1 MSARAGPTSAEI
13 SRSFAADDAAAGHG
27 KATRTLITLGPR
39 LAVTAAAIGS
49 LFVYAVLAQAVGSP
63 RIFIDELV
71 YWDAATSLA
80 RGDGLRIRG
89 EPYPYGALYPTLLAG
104 ILWVFPNR
112 EVAYELAKTLNALLF
127 ALTAVPVYLL
137 ARRVLAPWASAGV
150 AALSVAIPSSMYV
163 SVVMTESLAY
173 LAAAWATYAIVLAL
187 ERPTFVTQGAAI
199 AAAFLAYTARPQL
212 GVLYAAYLLGLGL
225 TWFLVPRRSA
235 RWRDGLLVLWPTALS
250 LGAAVAALVVV
261 PLLRGESLNELGGY
275 EGLLR
280 SYDPVAVADWLVYHF
295 ANLEL
300 YLAVVPFAVAPIV
313 LASFVRRAREGS
325 RRHAAFVALFVS
337 GNAAVLFVAA
347 VVNTTDSTHG
357 RLHDRYT
364 FYLVPLWLILLF
376 AWIQDGA
383 RRPRVAAAFGAGA
396 ALLLPTLIPFSEYAR
411 EDGAQRFAGVAS
423 TLWAAIET
431 ATLEF
436 PYVSGRAILFAF
448 VVGLVTA
455 ALILPRRLA
464 GATVAA
470 VVLTFVITG
479 QLAWYLAIRDGTNW
493 AFADTPAGRLWVD
506 KSVPPGSVVTSF
518 SIAGRCE
525 SGLVGGDGFHR
536 TEFFNESVTRAATV
550 GPSQTQLP
558 TTGVRMTPH
567 GALLLPSGAPL
578 SSDYVLALE
587 GVLIDGRRVSTGT
600 TSRLTL
606 WDVGGPVR
614 VLGIGARGRFEDKS
628 CRTASS

>member
-1 MSARAGPTSAEI
+1 
-13 SRSFAADDAAAGHG
+13 
-27 KATRTLITLGPR
+27 
-39 LAVTAAAIGS
+39 VTAAVIGS
-49 LFVYAVLAQAVGSP
+49 LLVYAALAQAIGSP
-63 RIFIDELV
+63 RIFIDELL
-71 YWDAATSLA
+71 YWDAAASLA
-80 RGDGLRIRG
+80 EGEGLSVRG
-89 EPYPYGALYPTLLAG
+89 EPYTFGVLYPTLLAG
-104 ILWVFPNR
+104 ILWVFPDR

-127 ALTAVPVYLL
+127 ALTALPVYLL
-137 ARRVLAPWASAGV
+137 ARRVIAPWASAGV

-173 LAAAWATYAIVLAL
+173 LTAAWATYAIVLAL

-250 LGAAVAALVVV
+250 LGAAIAALVVV

-280 SYDPVAVADWLVYHF
+280 SYDPVAVADWLVYHL

-364 FYLVPLWLILLF
+364 FYLVPLWLIVLF
-376 AWIQDGA
+376 AWLQDGA
-383 RRPRVAAAFGAGA
+383 RRPRVAAAFGAGL

-431 ATLEF
+431 SVREL

-448 VVGLVTA
+448 VVGLVTT
-455 ALILPRRLA
+455 ALILPRRWA
-464 GATVAA
+464 GVTVAA
-470 VVLTFVITG
+470 VAVTFVVTG
-479 QLAWYLAIRDGTNW
+479 QLAWYLAIRDGKDVI
-493 AFADTPAGRLWVD
+493 FASSEPRWVDAWIPAGRH
-506 KSVPPGSVVTSF
+506 VTSL
-518 SIAGRCE
+518 SSSNLCD
-525 SGLVGGDGFHR
+525 LGDSFHKS
-536 TEFFNESVTRAATV
+536 EFFNATIQRVAYVGRPPTALPATRV
-550 GPSQTQLP
+550 GLA
-558 TTGVRMTPH
+558 RD
-567 GALLLPSGAPL
+567 ARLRLPSGEPFVADFVLGPPRVTL
-578 SSDYVLALE
+578 AGKRVAQGTIARLALWE
-587 GVLIDGRRVSTGT
+587 
-600 TSRLTL
+600 
-606 WDVGGPVR
+606 VGGPVR
-614 VLGIGARGRFEDKS
+614 VLGRRSAELLRLGCSG
-628 CRTASS
+628 